1 MLELSSFKGR
11 DPLWDA
17 GLCRHHLGILVSIT
31 DWFICQLGMDSPLEG
46 KLLFFIE
53 KGEVGVSSSF
63 PDLLPRG
70 SWKSSGPRHCFYA
83 VGYKTDFLTIAAVSL
98 VQGNISGVGFGYR
111 ISENSA
117 EPCGRWGP
125 GSGWFETSAQNSSG

>member
-11 DPLWDA
+11 DPLWGA
-17 GLCRHHLGILVSIT
+17 GLCRHHLGILVSITT

-46 KLLFFIE
+46 KLPFFIE

-70 SWKSSGPRHCFYA
+70 SWKRLDQDTVSMQWDIKLIFS
-83 VGYKTDFLTIAAVSL
+83 LLLVSL
-98 VQGNISGVGFGYR
+98 GGRVWVQSL
-111 ISENSA
+111 
-117 EPCGRWGP
+117 
-125 GSGWFETSAQNSSG
+125 